1 MKCLVFKVRGD
12 YARFRK
18 SYTTTSALTY
28 LLIHP
33 VAVRG
38 LIGAMLGIDREKL
51 YEKTKDIE
59 VAIQVV
65 NQVRKDM
72 QSFNLVN
79 LKANDKIFRFPSNV
93 EFLRNVEYRIFIK
106 AEDKTLY
113 EIDNCIKQGEYIFTP
128 YLGSSEHIA
137 KIEYE
142 GIYNCEKLNAGNY
155 KVISA
160 VSLEENRIYFGDSDI
175 ILMTDNIPTR
185 RDIDREYIEYKKVIF
200 ATNENTINVGTEN
213 CYKVGGYNVIF
224 I

>member
-28 LLIHP
+28 LLIHT

-38 LIGAMLGIDREKL
+38 LIGAMLGIDREML

-59 VAIQVV
+59 VSIQVI

-79 LKANDKIFRFPSNV
+79 MKANDKIFRFPSNV

-106 AEDKTLY
+106 TDDKILY
-113 EIDNCIKQGEYIFTP
+113 EIDNCIKKGEYIFTP

-142 GIYNCEKLNAGNY
+142 GIYNCEKLNMGNH

-160 VSLEENRIYFGDSDI
+160 IPLNKNKIDFGDSDI
-175 ILMTDNIPTR
+175 LLMTDNIPTK
-185 RDIDREYIEYKKVIF
+185 RDINREYIEYKKVIF
-200 ATNENTINVGTEN
+200 ATNENTINVETEN

>member
-38 LIGAMLGIDREKL
+38 MIGAILGINREKL

-59 VAIQVV
+59 VAVQVI
-65 NQVRKDM
+65 NKIRKDM
-72 QSFNLVN
+72 QSFNLIN
-79 LKANDKIFRFPSNV
+79 MKSNDKIFRFPSNV
-93 EFLRNVEYRIFIK
+93 EFLRDVEYRLFIK
-106 AEDKTLY
+106 SDENIISELEKSL
-113 EIDNCIKQGEYIFTP
+113 KQGEFVFTP
-128 YLGSSEHIA
+128 YLGASEHIA

-142 GIYNCEKLNAGNY
+142 GVYNCEKLPNGNH

-160 VSLEENRIYFGDSDI
+160 VDLESNTIDFGDDDI
-175 ILMTDNIPTR
+175 MLTTDNIP
-185 RDIDREYIEYKKVIF
+185 IDNDKNREYIKYKKVIF
-200 ATNENTINVGTEN
+200 ATDENKISVNTDN
-213 CYKVGGYNVIF
+213 CYKVGEYNVLF
-224 I
+224 L

>member
-1 MKCLVFKVRGD
+1 
-12 YARFRK
+12 
-18 SYTTTSALTY
+18 
-28 LLIHP
+28 
-33 VAVRG
+33 
-38 LIGAMLGIDREKL
+38 MLGIDREKL

-79 LKANDKIFRFPSNV
+79 MKANDKIFRFPSNV

-160 VSLEENRIYFGDSDI
+160 VSLEENKIYFGDSDI
-175 ILMTDNIPTR
+175 ILMTDNIPTK

>member
-59 VAIQVV
+59 VSIQVI

-79 LKANDKIFRFPSNV
+79 MKANDKIFRFPSNV

-106 AEDKTLY
+106 TDDKILY
-113 EIDNCIKQGEYIFTP
+113 EIDNCIKKGEYIFTP

-142 GIYNCEKLNAGNY
+142 GIYNCEKLNMGNH

-160 VSLEENRIYFGDSDI
+160 IPLNKNKIDFGDSDI
-175 ILMTDNIPTR
+175 LLMTDNIPTK
-185 RDIDREYIEYKKVIF
+185 RDINREYIEYKKVIF
-200 ATNENTINVGTEN
+200 ATNENTINVETEN